1 MKIFDRSKI
10 LFSLLLTSLVV
21 MLTIPVQ
28 AEQFESYGD
37 YQIHYIAFSSE
48 IISPEIA
55 QQYELERARN
65 RAVLNISVLKV
76 DASGATKAVSAAVRG
91 SFTNLAQQKQTLDFH
106 RVVEGDAIYYLASL
120 RYTNREILQFDIEF
134 QPDVAQPV
142 RKLSFSQQLYFEPKK

>member
-1 MKIFDRSKI
+1 
-10 LFSLLLTSLVV
+10 
-21 MLTIPVQ
+21 MLSFGFIGFAQ
-28 AEQFESYGD
+28 AEQFETYGD

-76 DASGATKAVSAAVRG
+76 DVSGSTKPVSAAVRG

-120 RYTNREILQFDIEF
+120 RYTDRETLKFDIEF
-134 QPDVAQPV
+134 QPDSSQPV
-142 RKLSFSQQLYFEPKK
+142 RKLSFNQQLYFEPKK